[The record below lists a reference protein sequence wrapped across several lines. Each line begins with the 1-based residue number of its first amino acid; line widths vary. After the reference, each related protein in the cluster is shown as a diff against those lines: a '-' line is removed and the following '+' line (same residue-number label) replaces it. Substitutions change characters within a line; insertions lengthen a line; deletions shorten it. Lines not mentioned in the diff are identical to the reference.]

1 MKKGLQKTFI
11 TRYAEPQFGG
21 EVPVEVETV
30 ATETETRGAGGGGDG
45 GHGDGDT
52 KYDGVEVVHEV
63 KGVEMCGSNNC
74 GGGDGGVGE
83 EERAFMELAVVAAV
97 HSLSRAAKS
106 SRLGIGDGG
115 LLPDLS
121 RWGVFPRGKEADRGV
136 RTLSRGVPNV
146 RLNQPVDCIPVV
158 FPWIPAGIGV
168 SKRSL
173 RSTFYPRRRQGPRLP
188 DRMVERRRA
197 RATCPAGRSSKP
209 SPGHRIAS
217 ARRRCAASPRRQP
230 LDLYLLRKQVFNGF
244 LARRTGSLTVGR
256 VSGQSK
262 TWPASRDLLGCSA
275 LQPCRLPAPNKRA
288 ISFGHVSRQACV
300 KDAAPSFCTCF

>member
-1 MKKGLQKTFI
+1 MVESGKRLVQGRDLIPHINVLACTRDVRDGKGKSEASPSPSSPS
-11 TRYAEPQFGG
+11 RR
-21 EVPVEVETV
+21 V
-30 ATETETRGAGGGGDG
+30 ATRDSGT
-45 GHGDGDT
+45 
-52 KYDGVEVVHEV
+52 
-63 KGVEMCGSNNC
+63 
-74 GGGDGGVGE
+74 
-83 EERAFMELAVVAAV
+83 F
-97 HSLSRAAKS
+97 
-106 SRLGIGDGG
+106 
-115 LLPDLS
+115 
-121 RWGVFPRGKEADRGV
+121 W
-136 RTLSRGVPNV
+136 
-146 RLNQPVDCIPVV
+146 
-158 FPWIPAGIGV
+158 
-168 SKRSL
+168 
-173 RSTFYPRRRQGPRLP
+173 STFYPRRRQGPRLP
-188 DRMVERRRA
+188 DRTVERRRA